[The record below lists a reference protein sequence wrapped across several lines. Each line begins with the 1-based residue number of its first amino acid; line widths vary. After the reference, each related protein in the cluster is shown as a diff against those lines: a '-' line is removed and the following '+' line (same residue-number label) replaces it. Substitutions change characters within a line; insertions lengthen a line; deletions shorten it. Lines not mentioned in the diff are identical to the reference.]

1 MLGLVETLVGRE
13 LGRLRGLREGL
24 GRAELL
30 RTTKTKYSVRCS
42 SIYK

>member
-13 LGRLRGLREGL
+13 LGGLGGLRKGL

-30 RTTKTKYSVRCS
+30 RTPKKIFYTLLCYL
-42 SIYK
+42 